1 MAEGHEFLEY
11 LYLSCKGPAASE
23 RALAAGKAGEDIPLP
38 VKFSPITLSKPAKPA
53 RPQQQVK
60 FFPQRPSRQS
70 RRGHPF
76 SSGILPIS
84 PPSRQSRRGP
94 QQVTSK
100 LKYEAKPPLQMR
112 QLKIGHFGVEPPASY
127 QQVKLCPKRNIFH
140 IPWSSFAVQWFNQ
153 IALNRQLDEA

>member
-1 MAEGHEFLEY
+1 MSIFIY
-11 LYLSCKGPAASE
+11 LARAPRRAKGLSQPAKPARTSLYQ
-23 RALAAGKAGEDIPLP
+23 RNYPHNPSQAGKAGE
-38 VKFSPITLSKPAKPA
+38 A
-53 RPQQQVK
+53 QQQVK

-84 PPSRQSRRGP
+84 PPSRQSRQGP

-100 LKYEAKPPLQMR
+100 LNYEAKPPLQLR
-112 QLKIGHFGVEPPASY
+112 QLKIDHFGVKPPASY